1 MNPKIK
7 DIVGIVLVI
16 VLLLAGYSA
25 FSYARSYDKSVYPPA
40 FSVTGEGKVVA
51 VPDVAQFSFSI
62 ISQGDKDIDSLQT
75 DNTTKANAVISFL
88 KKEGIDEEDIKT
100 SQYSINPRYNFNQPR
115 ALSVSGPSDEIIGYT
130 ISQSVEVKIKDFSK
144 IGTVLNGAVEAGANS
159 VSSFRFTFDDP
170 IALTNEAR
178 VEAIAEAKRKA
189 KLIAKA
195 SGFRIGRLL
204 SIEEGGFSPYDN
216 YNSKFGFGGAY
227 DSVETVGVLAPS
239 IEPGSEELV
248 VSVTLRYEI
257 KD

>member
-1 MNPKIK
+1 MNPKVK

-25 FSYARSYDKSVYPPA
+25 FSYSRSYGKSVYPPA
-40 FSVTGEGKVVA
+40 FSVTGEGKVAA
-51 VPDVAQFSFSI
+51 VPDIAQFSFSI
-62 ISQGDKDIDSLQT
+62 ISQGGKDINSLQK

-115 ALSVSGPSDEIIGYT
+115 ALSGDGPNDEIIGYT
-130 ISQSVEVKIKDFSK
+130 ISQSVEVKIKDFAK
-144 IGTVLNGAVEAGANS
+144 IGDVLNGAVEAGANS
-159 VSSFRFTFDDP
+159 ISSFHFTFDDP

-189 KLIAKA
+189 KLVA
-195 SGFRIGRLL
+195 SAGGFRIGRLL
-204 SIEEGGFSPYDN
+204 SIEEGGFYPYDN
-216 YNSKFGFGGAY
+216 YNSKANFGVAY
-227 DSVETVGVLAPS
+227 DSAESVRALAPS
-239 IEPGSEELV
+239 IEPGSEELIV
-248 VSVTLRYEI
+248 NVTLRYEI